1 MLKALEELVQDATA
15 GDPVTGLKWTR
26 KTSRKL
32 SWALTRRGYPV
43 GPDTVRRL
51 LRRQKYVL
59 RANRKRLN
67 RKRDPDRDRQMRY
80 LTRKRRA
87 HQKAGFPAIS
97 VDAKQRE
104 LIGNFKNPGPT
115 WRRVRL
121 DVLESDY
128 PSEAEGVAIPYGI
141 YDLLRNEGF
150 VVVGTSHQTPEF
162 AVAAIRQWWLRV
174 GQRAYADKK
183 HVLIEA
189 DCGGANGNRCWL
201 WKWELQQL
209 ADEFGLTI
217 TVTHL
222 PTSASKWNP
231 IEHKLFCHI
240 EANWAGQPL
249 VSYET
254 VLKFI
259 RTTRTDAGLRCRAY
273 LDTTVYETGRKI
285 TAEQKA
291 QINLKPHRVLPR
303 WNYTIEP
310 HKDASKTEK

>member
-1 MLKALEELVQDATA
+1 VLKALDELVADATA

-26 KTSRKL
+26 RTLRKL
-32 SWALTRRGYPV
+32 SRALRRRGYTV
-43 GPDTVRRL
+43 GPDTVRRW
-51 LRRQKYVL
+51 LRQRAYVL

-67 RKRDPDRDRQMRY
+67 RKHDPDRDRQMRY
-80 LTRKRRA
+80 LTRQRRA
-87 HQKAGFPAIS
+87 HQQAGFPVIS

-104 LIGNFKNPGPT
+104 LIGNFKNPGQT
-115 WRRVRL
+115 WRQARL

-128 PSEAEGVAIPYGI
+128 PSDAEGVAIPYGI
-141 YDLLRNEGF
+141 YDVTRNEGV
-150 VVVGTSHQTPEF
+150 VVVGTAHQTPAF
-162 AVAAIRQWWLRV
+162 AVAAIRQWWLRI
-174 GQRAYADKK
+174 GRWRYAHKK
-183 HVLIEA
+183 HLLIEA

-217 TVTHL
+217 TLTHL

-259 RTTRTDAGLRCRAY
+259 RTTRTDTGLRCWAY
-273 LDTTVYETGRKI
+273 LDTTAYETGRHI

-310 HKDASKTEK
+310 RRDARKTEK